1 MPFFK
6 HTDHL
11 KGSAVQV
18 VPIILCWMLISP
30 VFWGQTEGVGGEG
43 GEGGEGGVEVVH
55 YEADDI
61 YFSVDSGLG
70 FLTGQAKV
78 VSGSMELTAHRIVL
92 RLDDNEVCAFGT
104 KDSLGQWVG
113 RPQFK
118 DGAQAFTQDELC
130 YNFDTGKGLSRHAVT
145 QENEIVF
152 HASRAKRQ
160 PDETVHVRGGKF
172 TTCDADNPHFHF
184 HLTKAIM
191 VPNDRVVSGPLYLKF
206 RKIPTPLMLPFGWF
220 PLSQEKE
227 SQGVLLP
234 SYGDG
239 GELGF
244 FLKDL
249 GYYQP
254 LGEHWDAK
262 LLTDI
267 YTGGSWAAR
276 IASNY
281 NYRYRNSGAFSLSFQ
296 RQRQGFKGT
305 PGFGLANN
313 FFVRWNHSQDPR
325 ARPNSRFNASVN
337 FGSSGNFQQNLNS
350 SQEEYLSNTF
360 QSSLQWT
367 ANVPRTPFST
377 NISARHNQN
386 SLTGNVSVTVPSLS
400 LNMQR
405 TSLAKLVGL
414 TAGRSSL
421 LDGVAVTYSSQMEN
435 TLQGPDSL
443 FGAQDWRNL
452 KIRNGLKHNV
462 KLSSSSSIG
471 FVSLAPSFTYDQ
483 YDSFQRLDVT
493 EVPVGADSVALVTD
507 TLGGYQSTNEWR
519 LGVSA
524 STRFYGLFNL
534 PGKGRVKAIR
544 HVLSPNVG
552 FSYQPERLRDQTLVT
567 ANDEVNWN
575 PYALGRY
582 VPTDRRE
589 AGSLNFSLGQN
600 LEAKV
605 ADRETGELKKVKI
618 LDNLS
623 TSGNYNFIADSLQL
637 SDLQTRAFTS
647 LFNRV
652 NVNLNATHTAYARDS
667 VTGGTVNRFLA
678 TEGGGLVRLRRLT
691 GAVGTRINAAQGAA
705 NPWNMRLDYN
715 VNLRRNWAPEL
726 GRDTSAVTHA
736 VSARGGFSV
745 EQKFKVD
752 VTSGYDLARREFT
765 PTNLNFY
772 LDLHCWEFT
781 FNWIPF
787 GVRRSF
793 SLRLNVKSALLRD
806 LKLEARGSQG
816 QFLF

>member
-1 MPFFK
+1 M
-6 HTDHL
+6 
-11 KGSAVQV
+11 
-18 VPIILCWMLISP
+18 
-30 VFWGQTEGVGGEG
+30 
-43 GEGGEGGVEVVH
+43 
-55 YEADDI
+55 
-61 YFSVDSGLG
+61 
-70 FLTGQAKV
+70 
-78 VSGSMELTAHRIVL
+78 
-92 RLDDNEVCAFGT
+92 
-104 KDSLGQWVG
+104 
-113 RPQFK
+113 
-118 DGAQAFTQDELC
+118 
-130 YNFDTGKGLSRHAVT
+130 
-145 QENEIVF
+145 
-152 HASRAKRQ
+152 
-160 PDETVHVRGGKF
+160 
-172 TTCDADNPHFHF
+172 
-184 HLTKAIM
+184 
-191 VPNDRVVSGPLYLKF
+191 
-206 RKIPTPLMLPFGWF
+206 
-220 PLSQEKE
+220 
-227 SQGVLLP
+227 
-234 SYGDG
+234 
-239 GELGF
+239 
-244 FLKDL
+244 
-249 GYYQP
+249 
-254 LGEHWDAK
+254 
-262 LLTDI
+262 
-267 YTGGSWAAR
+267 
-276 IASNY
+276 
-281 NYRYRNSGAFSLSFQ
+281 
-296 RQRQGFKGT
+296 
-305 PGFGLANN
+305 
-313 FFVRWNHSQDPR
+313 
-325 ARPNSRFNASVN
+325 
-337 FGSSGNFQQNLNS
+337 
-350 SQEEYLSNTF
+350 
-360 QSSLQWT
+360 
-367 ANVPRTPFST
+367 
-377 NISARHNQN
+377 
-386 SLTGNVSVTVPSLS
+386 TVPSLS

-414 TAGRSSL
+414 TAGRSSF
-421 LDGVAVTYSSQMEN
+421 LDGVSVTYSSPMEN

-452 KIRNGLKHNV
+452 KIRNGLKHNI
-462 KLSSSSSIG
+462 KMSSSSSVG
-471 FVSLAPSFTYDQ
+471 FISLAPTFTYDQ

-678 TEGGGLVRLRRLT
+678 AEGGGLVRLKRLT
-691 GAVGTRINAAQGAA
+691 GAVGTRINATQGAA
-705 NPWNMRLDYN
+705 NPWNLRLDYN
-715 VNLRRNWAPEL
+715 VNLLRKWATEL

-772 LDLHCWEFT
+772 VDLHCWEFS